1 MLMRA
6 RRLLFIWRSKAF
18 TISKTMFVVVLRQE
32 ITYSNPSS
40 LGISINL
47 PSKFNPIT
55 STVEVTSYYLKSSAK
70 YN

>member
-1 MLMRA
+1 MLIWA

-18 TISKTMFVVVLRQE
+18 TVSKTMFVVLLRQE
-32 ITYSNPSS
+32 ITYRNHSL

-55 STVEVTSYYLKSSAK
+55 STVEVTSYYLKSRAK